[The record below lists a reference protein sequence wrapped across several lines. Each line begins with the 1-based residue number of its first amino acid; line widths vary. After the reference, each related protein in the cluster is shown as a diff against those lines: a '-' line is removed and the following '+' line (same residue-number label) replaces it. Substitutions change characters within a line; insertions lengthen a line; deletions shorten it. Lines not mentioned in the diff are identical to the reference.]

1 MLYVYE
7 ILIIGVMLI
16 LNAVF
21 AAYEM
26 ALASVTSAR
35 LEVLRSENKKGA
47 NEAVFMK
54 SRMEASLAVI
64 QLGITLAG
72 AFAAAT
78 GGAGIGESL
87 TPYLVERFGIHL
99 VFARLISIVFLIIP
113 YTFVVMVFGE
123 LVPKMLALKNKERI
137 VLKFSPAMKRIAF
150 VVNPI
155 ITVIEA
161 VVKKL
166 VSLVTSLSP
175 LKGIERTHGFYDFRA
190 AVSLARASKLLNAHQ
205 EKIVLS
211 SALLS
216 IRPVREIVIPAQDIA
231 TIWSEDSLM
240 EALIRAHLDMH
251 TRFPACRVK
260 NDPQT
265 IEGYINF
272 KDIVYALKTRPTD
285 PSLKGII
292 RTIKRIDG
300 DNTISQAL
308 EKMIQERQHIALVI
322 GKDGKVLG
330 MITLEDI
337 LEELVGEIED
347 EFDNLPTHITSCG
360 SDCWIMG
367 GGLPMSKVYSTF
379 GRKFVVQEGEKIPT
393 LSDWIMKN
401 ANRELEGGEVIEAD
415 GVRVVVRKFRRK
427 KVSEALVGPIPQ
439 AQP

>member
-1 MLYVYE
+1 MLYIYE
-7 ILIIGVMLI
+7 IIIIGLMLI

-35 LEVLRSENKKGA
+35 LEVLRGENKKGA

-113 YTFVVMVFGE
+113 YTFIVMVFGE

-137 VLKFSPAMKRIAF
+137 VLKFSPSMKRIAA

-166 VSLVTSLSP
+166 VSLVTTLSP

-216 IRPVREIVIPAQDIA
+216 IRPVREIIIPAQDIA
-231 TIWSEDSLM
+231 MIWSEDSLM

-251 TRFPACRVK
+251 TRFPVCRVK

-272 KDIVYALKTRPTD
+272 KDIVYALKARPAD
-285 PSLKGII
+285 PSLKGIV
-292 RTIKRIDG
+292 RTIKKIDG
-300 DNTISQAL
+300 DSTISQTL
-308 EKMIQERQHIALVI
+308 EKMIQERQHIAIVT
-322 GKDGKVLG
+322 GKDGKILG
-330 MITLEDI
+330 MVTLEDI

-379 GRKFVVQEGEKIPT
+379 GRKFVSPEGEKTPT
-393 LSDWIMKN
+393 LSDWIVRN
-401 ANRELEGGEVIEAD
+401 ASRELEGGEVIEAD

-439 AQP
+439 PQP

>member
-1 MLYVYE
+1 M
-7 ILIIGVMLI
+7 LII
-16 LNAVF
+16 NAVF

-35 LEVLRSENKKGA
+35 LEVLRGENKKGA

-54 SRMEASLAVI
+54 TRMEASLAVI

-87 TPYLVERFGIHL
+87 TPYLVDKLGIHL
-99 VFARLISIVFLIIP
+99 VFARIISIVFLIIP
-113 YTFVVMVFGE
+113 YTFIVMVFGE
-123 LVPKMLALKNKERI
+123 LVPKMLAIKNKERV
-137 VLKFSPAMKRIAF
+137 VLKFSPTMKRIAF

-155 ITVIEA
+155 ITIIEA

-216 IRPVREIVIPAQDIA
+216 IRPVKEIIMPAQDIA
-231 TIWSEDSLM
+231 MIWSEDSLM

-272 KDIVYALKTRPTD
+272 KDIVYALKTSPKD

-308 EKMIQERQHIALVI
+308 EKMIQEKQHIALVT
-322 GKDGKVLG
+322 GKDGKILG
-330 MITLEDI
+330 MVTLEDI

-367 GGLPMSKVYSTF
+367 GGLPMSRVYSIF
-379 GRKFVVQEGEKIPT
+379 GRAFTVQQDAKVPT
-393 LSDWIMKN
+393 LSEWITQN
-401 ANRELEGGEVIEAD
+401 AHRELEGGEVIEAD
-415 GVRVVVRKFRRK
+415 NVRVVVRKFRRK

>member
-1 MLYVYE
+1 MIYIYE
-7 ILIIGVMLI
+7 IIIIVVMLVF
-16 LNAVF
+16 NAIF

-26 ALASVTSAR
+26 AIASVTSAR
-35 LEVLRSENKKGA
+35 LEVLRGENKKGA

-54 SRMEASLAVI
+54 NNMEASLAVI

-87 TPYLVERFGIHL
+87 TPYLVKTFGLHL
-99 VFARLISIVFLIIP
+99 ILARTISIIFLIIP
-113 YTFVVMVFGE
+113 YTFIVMVFGE

-137 VLKFSPAMKRIAF
+137 ILLLSPHMKRLAT

-155 ITVIEA
+155 ISIIEVI
-161 VVKKL
+161 VKRL
-166 VSLVTSLSP
+166 VSLVTSFSP

-216 IRPVREIVIPAQDIA
+216 IRPVKEIIIPAQDIA
-231 TIWSEDSLM
+231 MVWSEDSLM
-240 EALIRAHLDMH
+240 EALVRAHLDMH
-251 TRFPACRVK
+251 TRFPTCRVK

-272 KDIVYALKTRPTD
+272 KDIVYALKTVPAD
-285 PSLKGII
+285 PSLKGIV
-292 RTIKRIDG
+292 RTIKKIDG
-300 DNTISQAL
+300 EHTISQAM
-308 EKMIQERQHIALVI
+308 EKMIQEKLHIAVVT
-322 GKDGKVLG
+322 GKDGKIMG
-330 MITLEDI
+330 MVTLEDI

-347 EFDNLPTHITSCG
+347 EFDYLPTHISSCG

-367 GGLPMSKVYSTF
+367 GGLPMSKVYSTL
-379 GRKFVVQEGEKIPT
+379 GRNFAVQEGEKMPT
-393 LSDWIMKN
+393 LNEWIMQR

-415 GVRVVVRKFRRK
+415 NVRVVVRKFRRK
-427 KVSEALVGPIPQ
+427 KISEALVGLKPQ
-439 AQP
+439 PQP

>member
-1 MLYVYE
+1 M
-7 ILIIGVMLI
+7 LII
-16 LNAVF
+16 NAVF

-35 LEVLRSENKKGA
+35 LEVLRGENRKGA

-54 SRMEASLAVI
+54 TRMEASLAVI

-87 TPYLVERFGIHL
+87 TPYLVDKLGIHL

-113 YTFVVMVFGE
+113 YTFIVMVFGE
-123 LVPKMLALKNKERI
+123 LVPKMLALKNKERV
-137 VLKFSPAMKRIAF
+137 VLKFSPTMKRIAF

-155 ITVIEA
+155 ITIIEA

-216 IRPVREIVIPAQDIA
+216 IRPVKEIIMPAQDIA
-231 TIWSEDSLM
+231 MIWSEDSLM

-272 KDIVYALKTRPTD
+272 KDIVYALKTSPKD

-308 EKMIQERQHIALVI
+308 EKMIQEKQHIALVT
-322 GKDGKVLG
+322 GKDGKILG
-330 MITLEDI
+330 MVTLEDI

-367 GGLPMSKVYSTF
+367 GGLPMSRVYSTF
-379 GRKFVVQEGEKIPT
+379 GRAFTVPQDAKVPT
-393 LSDWIMKN
+393 LSEWIMQN
-401 ANRELEGGEVIEAD
+401 AHRELEGGEVIEAD
-415 GVRVVVRKFRRK
+415 NVRVVVRKFRRK